1 MVVDM
6 SFTKKVKTGNCK
18 ILIITYK
25 FFVNLLL
32 TLTKQPANQ
41 LVKITIYLWGNKSVN
56 LLMVYI

>member
-41 LVKITIYLWGNKSVN
+41 LVKITIYL
-56 LLMVYI
+56 

>member
-25 FFVNLLL
+25 FFVNLLS
-32 TLTKQPANQ
+32 TLTNQPANQ
-41 LVKITIYLWGNKSVN
+41 LFSGFREEELNVKS
-56 LLMVYI
+56 